1 MAQGPKEKHYNHEA
15 SDNPEGAGNDFVHAK
30 NILEQELGS
39 TQEPED
45 IPKGYVGTHSM
56 PALFG
61 WISQEYQR
69 QIADDLVEMGKSIEP
84 KTKKK

>member
-1 MAQGPKEKHYNHEA
+1 MAQGPKEKSYNHEA
-15 SDNPEGAGNDFVHAK
+15 SDNPGSPGNSFVHEP

-39 TQEPED
+39 TQDPRE
-45 IPKGYVGTHSM
+45 IPQGYAGTHSM

-69 QIADDLVEMGKSIEP
+69 QIADELVDIGKNKTP
-84 KTKKK
+84 KKIK